1 MDFMQSVGLYNI
13 KIYAIDQVQNK
24 LKYNVIMHNHFN
36 TDIKCRANIFDR
48 SSYESG

>member
-24 LKYNVIMHNHFN
+24 LKYNAIMHNHFN

-48 SSYESG
+48 SSYESE